1 MLSEIKTV
9 LKQNMI
15 NREAYKKWVVV
26 GLYCLC
32 FLYSTAAIIFHCMLS
47 AIDAAFGAV
56 FLNTSLWNNKVRNSK
71 KKELELSCDADF
83 GPPVRSCVIR
93 DFQVKTCKHHE

>member
-71 KKELELSCDADF
+71 KKNWNFLVMQILVPLLGAVLSGTF
-83 GPPVRSCVIR
+83 R
-93 DFQVKTCKHHE
+93 